1 MLCRLL
7 DASKEDYKFLL
18 TLSHAFQQELAK
30 ASEVECHWFYYFSD
44 YLNRPCFRGAHGL
57 NARDKLSRLD

>member
-7 DASKEDYKFLL
+7 DASKEDYKFLPI
-18 TLSHAFQQELAK
+18 LSHAFLQELAK
-30 ASEVECHWFYYFSD
+30 ASEVECNWLNYFSD
-44 YLNRPCFRGAHGL
+44 YLNRPCFRGTHGL